1 MLKINKKNG
10 RLEFAS
16 ANASNLDRT
25 KLSGKQTKPRIEPFL
40 MPDTKTILVEFIEVL
55 IHQIIKLERI
65 YPDGI
70 YVKRRK
76 YNLALFMSEHPS
88 VNEFIKEITEGIK
101 KKLSDPE
108 EDIEGL
114 ALVISRGNKTYRKFS
129 LMFPGAKSLKIDRDT
144 ENLVIDE
151 ESKDKKKEEK
161 EKKKSKEKK
170 EKVKEASN
178 LDTDKLE
185 DLDTKFASLLLRF
198 AEVMKDLREGEKEE
212 DGEKKEWWGQL
223 ESALPGQTD
232 IEAVRLDVF
241 DFKKPFPLQFYV
253 ETYQ

>member
-10 RLEFAS
+10 RLEFVS

-25 KLSGKQTKPRIEPFL
+25 KLSGKQTKPQIEPFL

-108 EDIEGL
+108 E
-114 ALVISRGNKTYRKFS
+114 S
-129 LMFPGAKSLKIDRDT
+129 
-144 ENLVIDE
+144 
-151 ESKDKKKEEK
+151 
-161 EKKKSKEKK
+161 
-170 EKVKEASN
+170 
-178 LDTDKLE
+178 
-185 DLDTKFASLLLRF
+185 
-198 AEVMKDLREGEKEE
+198 
-212 DGEKKEWWGQL
+212 
-223 ESALPGQTD
+223 
-232 IEAVRLDVF
+232 
-241 DFKKPFPLQFYV
+241 
-253 ETYQ
+253 

>member
-1 MLKINKKNG
+1 MPQLVKFQEVKVQ
-10 RLEFAS
+10 E
-16 ANASNLDRT
+16 
-25 KLSGKQTKPRIEPFL
+25 SGDSRMETKPRMESFL

-70 YVKRRK
+70 YGKRRK
-76 YNLALFMSEHPS
+76 YNLAFFMSEHPA
-88 VNEFIKEITEGIK
+88 VNKFIKEITEGIM

-151 ESKDKKKEEK
+151 ESKDKKKEKKKSKEKKEKK

-178 LDTDKLE
+178 VKTDVMD
-185 DLDTKFASLLLRF
+185 DLDTKFASLLLQLD
-198 AEVMKDLREGEKEE
+198 EVMKGLRKEEKE
-212 DGEKKEWWGQL
+212 DGDKKEWWVQV
-223 ESALPGQTD
+223 EPALPGQTD
-232 IEAVRLDVF
+232 SEGVRLAVF
-241 DFKKPFPLQFYV
+241 DFKKPFLLQFYV

>member
-1 MLKINKKNG
+1 
-10 RLEFAS
+10 
-16 ANASNLDRT
+16 
-25 KLSGKQTKPRIEPFL
+25 

-88 VNEFIKEITEGIK
+88 VNDFIKEITEGIK

-129 LMFPGAKSLKIDRDT
+129 LMFPGVKSLKIDRDT

-151 ESKDKKKEEK
+151 ESKDKKKEKKEKKKSKEKKEKK

-178 LDTDKLE
+178 LGIDKLE

-212 DGEKKEWWGQL
+212 DGEKKEWWVQV
-223 ESALPGQTD
+223 ETALPGQTD